1 VTTAAVSREEFDRVL
16 YRLDQM
22 DAGGTRGVAVLAV
35 QVQELAKDM
44 ARHEEKHDRQET
56 ARAANRKW
64 AIMAMIAAVAA
75 IDGPIVTVILAH
87 GVH

>member
-1 VTTAAVSREEFDRVL
+1 VTISREEFDRVVN
-16 YRLDQM
+16 RLDQI

-64 AIMAMIAAVAA
+64 TIMAFIGAVAA
-75 IDGPIVTVILAH
+75 IDGPIVTVVLALH
-87 GVH
+87 GGH

>member
-1 VTTAAVSREEFDRVL
+1 MVN
-16 YRLDQM
+16 RLDQI

-64 AIMAMIAAVAA
+64 TIMAFIGAVAA
-75 IDGPIVTVILAH
+75 IDGPIVTVVLALH
-87 GVH
+87 GGH

>member
-1 VTTAAVSREEFDRVL
+1 MTISREEFDRVVN
-16 YRLDQM
+16 RLDQI

-64 AIMAMIAAVAA
+64 TIMAFIGAVAA
-75 IDGPIVTVILAH
+75 IDGPIVTVVLALH
-87 GVH
+87 GGH